1 MAMRLRHTR
10 AVDAD
15 FPAMIAT
22 LEERMSRK
30 DIASAIGV
38 EDRELD
44 EIASGYVPDEEI
56 ADRLRALAGSGM
68 SGRAVRIPTKAIV
81 IFVIADAV
89 FFAALAVFL
98 VVK

>member
-1 MAMRLRHTR
+1 
-10 AVDAD
+10 
-15 FPAMIAT
+15 MITT
-22 LEERMSRK
+22 LEQRMSRQ

-38 EDRELD
+38 EERELD
-44 EIASGYVPDEEI
+44 EISSGYVPDEEI
-56 ADRLRALAGSGM
+56 ADRLRALVASGGSGRVM
-68 SGRAVRIPTKAIV
+68 RIPTKAIV